1 AAGQRQGAG
10 SWSWCGLYGSHYW
23 VDSVSAISLVAMT
36 NTATT
41 GAWGEFAESMVDAI
55 YIRSG
60 RTAYGN
66 CSG

>member
-1 AAGQRQGAG
+1 M
-10 SWSWCGLYGSHYW
+10 
-23 VDSVSAISLVAMT
+23 SAISLVAMT

-41 GAWGEFAESMVDAI
+41 GAWGELAESMVDAI